1 MAYNVFQDGT
11 QLFGIP
17 ASPVSINSVTYIA
30 EDVSINH
37 PMQVVEIKDANG
49 IPIGQTLIPGN
60 PTGTCK
66 LQFATSSTPIPPRGQ
81 TFTLAG
87 VTWWVTTVG
96 EKYTQ
101 GAYAYT
107 DIGFVLKIN

>member
-11 QLFGIP
+11 QLFAIP
-17 ASPVSINSVTYIA
+17 ASPVTINSVTYIA
-30 EDVSINH
+30 EDVSVNH
-37 PMQVVEIKDANG
+37 PMQTVEIKDANG

-60 PTGTCK
+60 PTGTAK

-81 TFTLAG
+81 IFSLGGASWY
-87 VTWWVTTVG
+87 VTSVG

-107 DIGFVLKIN
+107 DIGFNLKIN